1 MNRGPQA
8 PSSLLEMQTWF
19 GGIARRPLRE
29 LDPLRIPLY
38 EAATEKEIERRIS
51 PGPHLKPAQRIGIY
65 NQQYWFRLFTL
76 LQEAYPTLI
85 RLFGYDDFN
94 DLIAEPYLQ
103 KYSNLHWSIPRLGA
117 RLPQWIDEEYKDDDR
132 LLVLQAAQVDEIH
145 ERVFSAPQQEL
156 ISTTISKQ
164 SDFWKKTFYLQ
175 PFVSVISLSGD
186 FFAFREALIKEEPL
200 YWEEND
206 FPKIDGSKKRDF
218 VLSYRQGNFWRE
230 EISPAEKTLL
240 QAFEK
245 GASLADACSKVEK
258 DEAAEKIGDWLQNWA
273 AKGWFT
279 TEVFR
284 WV

>member
-1 MNRGPQA
+1 MNFDPKV

-19 GGIARRPLRE
+19 GEIARRPLRE
-29 LDPLRIPLY
+29 LDSLRIPLY
-38 EAATEKEIERRIS
+38 EASMEEEIERRIS
-51 PGPHLKPAQRIGIY
+51 AGPHLKPAQRIGIY

-103 KYSNLHWSIPRLGA
+103 KYSDLHWSIPRLGL
-117 RLPQWIDEEYKDDDR
+117 RLPQWIEEEYKEDDR

-145 ERVFSAPQQEL
+145 ERLFLAPRL
-156 ISTTISKQ
+156 PLPKK

-175 PFVSVISLSGD
+175 PFVSAISLSGD
-186 FFAFREALIKEEPL
+186 FFSFREELIKEDPL

-206 FPKIDGSKKRDF
+206 FPKIDGSQKRVF
-218 VLSYRQGNFWRE
+218 ALSYRQGSFWKE
-230 EISPAEKTLL
+230 EINPAQKTLL

-245 GASLADACSKVEK
+245 GASLADACSQIEE
-258 DEAAEKIGDWLQNWA
+258 DEAEGKIGDWFQNWA

-279 TEVFR
+279 TEAFR